1 MNTQATL
8 AAQQKL
14 DILWYPVCV
23 SKPLDVLTLL
33 ALLTIE
39 KKKKVYLNVFT
50 HPENRMSLGVL
61 AKVRLKEGFHGGAGN
76 G

>member
-1 MNTQATL
+1 MM
-8 AAQQKL
+8 KL
-14 DILWYPVCV
+14 ELRPELSSEFWKDSSNCNML
-23 SKPLDVLTLL
+23 
-33 ALLTIE
+33 E

>member
-39 KKKKVYLNVFT
+39 KKKVYLNVFT